1 MRLPAFRDI
10 GNNLKDRFDGASR
23 VLVSNDYRGLT
34 RKKYKKV
41 QLKPYETGKLSI
53 NYYFIFT
60 QTILFYNLS
69 FF

>member
-41 QLKPYETGKLSI
+41 QLKPYETGKCDVFF
-53 NYYFIFT
+53 YYQNVYPI
-60 QTILFYNLS
+60 II
-69 FF
+69 